1 MQAVNLKRRIKL
13 FSSFWLWFAGALLF
27 NQIIL
32 IALLVF
38 YVQSSFSTSIASI
51 IVSMAEAVRQIKTE
65 TGQAG
70 LLKFQQTIAPLAN
83 IRLLEHTVDHEE
95 KLKYPGS
102 RAITNKINEI
112 SAGQLTA
119 KFSDKGAPTITV
131 SMKNDPSLNLSI
143 QALGKIEIPFI
154 VSMVFIALLVQSAI
168 AAYWIATRI
177 TAPLQ
182 ALSDQ
187 AKRLATGDDLLRIEV
202 EKKSSPEI
210 KALSITLNEMRCALD
225 AMITD
230 REQILGSIAHDLRTP
245 LSRLGIGLE
254 LIKNKSP
261 AAVESLLG
269 DVSEMGMFLSQF
281 IELSKLN
288 QEIDER
294 WVSDDAKQLIFTILE
309 KYARAGVEIKL
320 LDDNAPAF
328 IQYKPL
334 ALTRLIY
341 NLIDNAVRHG
351 SGDIKLH
358 IRSLNDEVLL
368 SVENAVTSKT
378 EPQSGLT
385 KAFEATHVQNS
396 SGLGLKIIQQFA
408 KVHNAT
414 LYESRNDLV
423 QIFTLHFKVAVLN
436 S

>member
-1 MQAVNLKRRIKL
+1 MQAVNLKRRIKI

-32 IALLVF
+32 VALLVF
-38 YVQSSFSTSIASI
+38 CVQSSFSTSIASI

-70 LLKFQQTIAPLAN
+70 LLKYQQTIAPLEN
-83 IRLLEHTVDHEE
+83 IRLIDHTVAHEE

-102 RAITNKINEI
+102 RAIANKINEI
-112 SAGQLTA
+112 SAGQLIA
-119 KFSDKGAPTITV
+119 KFSYTDAPTITV
-131 SMKNDPSLNLSI
+131 TMKNDPSLNLSL
-143 QALGKIEIPFI
+143 QALGKIDIPFM
-154 VSMVFIALLVQSAI
+154 VSVVCIALLVQSAI

-177 TAPLQ
+177 TSPLQ

-187 AKRLATGDDLLRIEV
+187 AKKLATGDDLLRIEV

-210 KALSITLNEMRCALD
+210 KALSTTLNDMRCALD
-225 AMITD
+225 AMITE

-254 LIKNKSP
+254 LIKNKNP

-288 QEIDER
+288 REIDER
-294 WVSDDAKQLIFTILE
+294 WVIGDVKKLIFTIIE
-309 KYARAGVEIKL
+309 KYSRAGIEIEL
-320 LDDNAPAF
+320 LDDNAPAY
-328 IQYKPL
+328 IKYKPL

-358 IRSLNDEVLL
+358 IRTLNYEVLL
-368 SVENAVTSKT
+368 SVENAVTST
-378 EPQSGLT
+378 IDSQSGLT
-385 KAFEATHVQNS
+385 KAFQARSQNS
-396 SGLGLKIIQQFA
+396 SGLGLKIIKQFA

-423 QIFTLHFKVAVLN
+423 QTFALHFKAAVLN